1 MEHLVSIIVPV
12 YKVENVVQR
21 CIKSITAQ
29 TYTNIEIII
38 VDDGSPDGSG
48 AICDSLAQDDSRIKV
63 FHLKNG
69 GVSYARNFGIQ
80 KAAGDLLAFVD
91 ADDLIMPTYIATLV
105 EMTEK
110 YNADISCCA
119 FRRIFNDADITVYT
133 SNAQTG
139 EKCLS
144 GRDACFELFGSR
156 CTQMVSPWCKLIK
169 KPLVLDNMFPVGRIH
184 EDSAVTF
191 KWFYNS
197 KTVCICD
204 SELYLYYQNPN
215 GIMKSVE
222 DTKNEDRR
230 WAHTLQAEFFDKC
243 GEKALAKLAWR
254 KTLLSLYVDSI
265 NHDGRCDDDLAECLK
280 SDKFRKHIFAMDRLK
295 YSSYLL
301 CPKLYKSCR
310 SLLKNTLLR

>member
-48 AICDSLAQDDSRIKV
+48 AICDSLAQDNSRIKV

-80 KAAGDLLAFVD
+80 NAAGDLLAFVD

-156 CTQMVSPWCKLIK
+156 FTQMVSACCKLIK
-169 KPLVLDNMFPVGRIH
+169 KPLVLDNMFPVRRIH
-184 EDSAVTF
+184 NQKGYSYA
-191 KWFYNS
+191 
-197 KTVCICD
+197 
-204 SELYLYYQNPN
+204 
-215 GIMKSVE
+215 
-222 DTKNEDRR
+222 KN
-230 WAHTLQAEFFDKC
+230 
-243 GEKALAKLAWR
+243 
-254 KTLLSLYVDSI
+254 
-265 NHDGRCDDDLAECLK
+265 
-280 SDKFRKHIFAMDRLK
+280 RL
-295 YSSYLL
+295 
-301 CPKLYKSCR
+301 
-310 SLLKNTLLR
+310 